1 MLEIIRN
8 VFLAQKVVVGFDY
21 LEGLAIGW
29 PGYYDAFIDVACVFV
44 ETKAL
49 FPFQLKRTGLRKVR
63 IRVVIW
69 RLTENLAIAAAA
81 ESQEGVR
88 GVFSLQLVV
97 AELEV
102 NAVIEAV
109 FNTVLEA
116 FADAAFAATSE
127 ESRRLLEWV
136 GRCDY
141 YSGLVALA

>member
-1 MLEIIRN
+1 M
-8 VFLAQKVVVGFDY
+8 
-21 LEGLAIGW
+21 
-29 PGYYDAFIDVACVFV
+29 
-44 ETKAL
+44 

-63 IRVVIW
+63 VCIVIR
-69 RLTENLAIAAAA
+69 RLPENLAIAAAA

-88 GVFSLQLVV
+88 CVFSPQLVV

-102 NAVIEAV
+102 NAVAEAV

-116 FADAAFAATSE
+116 FADAALAATSE